1 MEERYFIPVGYVI
14 IPTLIFILSIITLLT
29 YGFGVYLLILFLF
42 LFEIVSFF
50 ILQTYFL
57 KGQINNLNRMILLI
71 IPSII
76 FLIVM
81 YYIWGFLA
89 LITLLSFF
97 ALIGFIA
104 INIEKPKKS
113 IIEKPKVFEETKK
126 RLSTEEEKKIIEKI
140 QNSVEKI
147 NIKIKQIEK
156 NDIFTLP
163 GKTILLNECKT
174 TLNLIN
180 EIKSYKESLS
190 SDCKTFIEKIETEI
204 GILNKKIVA
213 LYQKIYERNLSRKIE
228 DRISIINECCNK
240 IENMYTYLIY
250 SDKINLIKICKHHL
264 KSIKDLENNNDNFS
278 KELLSII
285 SDSIN
290 EINIKIKKIEN
301 YNKEFIK
308 NRKIKYNYLLK
319 TEKYPLDDKQQTAVI
334 KDDKYNLVLAGA
346 GSGKTEVLTNRIA
359 YLINREPDTISP
371 EKILALAFQK
381 DARKEMEKR
390 LKDRWEFNVKIKTF
404 HAFGYEV
411 VKNFYKKEPNL
422 YGGKNHDINRKI
434 LINDLYKKELQK
446 PQFQNIV
453 IDYMKNIG
461 SEEKIL
467 DMADFQIKREFYE
480 YQKNL
485 KIKTLNGKEVKSL
498 AERDIMNFFLTHK
511 LNGKYIDI
519 DYEVPPDG
527 VYYKNEEGVSRHF
540 YPDFL
545 FKKFDIYLEHWAV
558 GKDNTSYFRSYEV
571 GMNKKKKWFAEQNK
585 YDLIETKAYEYEENP
600 NEFNKILKERFLGAL
615 KNREPDKKFE
625 LTPINYEELVNKV
638 WKDCKEYV
646 EKLPNHI
653 SDFIKIAKVNNF
665 QPNDLKQ
672 RLQKESWLPIQ
683 ITFAR
688 IAIELFEKYQNEMKK
703 LDAIDYEDMIN
714 DAIVLLRENNDFYK
728 DTFDHILIDEYQDI
742 SEQRYKLINELL
754 KKNSKCKLFCVG
766 DDWQSISGFS
776 GSDLNY
782 IIDFE
787 KYFNNYARTDLTTNY
802 RSNKSVVETGVEII
816 SNNSN
821 KLEKETRS
829 NNDNVGNIQIYV
841 SNTKKKDFT
850 YFYEETTES
859 CLNIIQELLD
869 SKDEKHNPN
878 DIMILS
884 RILKNPMLKDTLLNR
899 AKEKNIPIYC
909 PRESGRFNENKIP
922 LMSVHQSKGLEAKTV
937 FILDVCKGL
946 YGFPCELNS
955 PVVFDIVKKD
965 NKEDKESEER
975 RLFYVAVT
983 RAREN
988 VFIYTQESEE
998 SKFLNEINKYV
1009 SRKRIDF
1016 STSSSISKEEK
1027 LLKKDDNKIKQVYGG
1042 YQRIG
1047 YDSRRCDNC
1056 NKVIPKESQYCPECG
1071 SKLLPIIE

>member
-1 MEERYFIPVGYVI
+1 MEGETFS
-14 IPTLIFILSIITLLT
+14 LIQYLGLFALVLVSIFSIAIN
-29 YGFGVYLLILFLF
+29 GFGVFLTILFYVGLILISFL
-42 LFEIVSFF
+42 LLEK
-50 ILQTYFL
+50 YYY
-57 KGQINNLNRMILLI
+57 KGQLDNLKKIILLGLPI
-71 IPSII
+71 LIFGSI
-76 FLIVM
+76 FNYL
-81 YYIWGFLA
+81 WGFFSFLA
-89 LITLLSFF
+89 LIFFTVLILILLEIRKVEVTEKPDNLSLKDEKQSIDNIQNKIEGLNSKFNVIEKNDFIIQSEKDLLKNEYKSTLNLITVLKSNKENISSEYKSLLEKSSDELNEFYNRFLKYYQKIIENNISKNFEDRIFLLDNYFNTIQNNDTYLIYSNKVKAIETCENHLTSIKSLEKNDTSFSKEF
-97 ALIGFIA
+97 QNNISNA
-104 INIEKPKKS
+104 INEIN
-113 IIEKPKVFEETKK
+113 
-126 RLSTEEEKKIIEKI
+126 KIIEKI
-140 QNSVEKI
+140 
-147 NIKIKQIEK
+147 
-156 NDIFTLP
+156 D
-163 GKTILLNECKT
+163 
-174 TLNLIN
+174 
-180 EIKSYKESLS
+180 
-190 SDCKTFIEKIETEI
+190 
-204 GILNKKIVA
+204 
-213 LYQKIYERNLSRKIE
+213 
-228 DRISIINECCNK
+228 
-240 IENMYTYLIY
+240 
-250 SDKINLIKICKHHL
+250 
-264 KSIKDLENNNDNFS
+264 
-278 KELLSII
+278 
-285 SDSIN
+285 
-290 EINIKIKKIEN
+290 N
-301 YNKEFIK
+301 YNEEFIK
-308 NRKIKYNYLLK
+308 TRKKKYEDLLRASK
-319 TEKYPLDDKQQTAVI
+319 HPLDDNQKTAVI
-334 KDDKYNLVLAGA
+334 KDDIYNLVVAGA

-371 EKILALAFQK
+371 DKILALAFQK

-390 LKDRWEFNVKIKTF
+390 LKDRWGFNVKIKTF

-411 VKNFYKKEPNL
+411 VKNYYKKEPDL
-422 YGGKNHDINRKI
+422 LGGNNHEIKRKI
-434 LINDLYKKELQK
+434 LINDLYKNELKK
-446 PQFQNIV
+446 PKFQNIV
-453 IDYMKNIG
+453 INYMKNIG

-467 DMADFQIKREFYE
+467 EMADFEIKREFYE

-485 KIKTLNGKEVKSL
+485 KIKTLNGKGVRSP

-545 FKKFDIYLEHWAV
+545 FKKFDIYLEHWAL

-585 YDLIETKAYEYEENP
+585 YDLIETKAYEYDENP
-600 NEFNKILKERFLGAL
+600 DGFNRILEERFIGVL
-615 KNREPDKKFE
+615 KSREPKEKFE
-625 LTPINYEELVNKV
+625 LTPIKYEELVNKV
-638 WKDCKEYV
+638 WRDCKEYV

-672 RLQKESWLPIQ
+672 RLQDESWLPIQ

-688 IAIELFEKYQNEMKK
+688 IAIEIFEKYQDEMEKV
-703 LDAIDYEDMIN
+703 DAIDYEDMIN

-742 SEQRYKLINELL
+742 SAQRYKLINELL
-754 KKNSKCKLFCVG
+754 KKNPACKLFCVG

-802 RSNKSVVETGVEII
+802 RSNKSIVETGIEII
-816 SNNSN
+816 NHNSK
-821 KLEKETRS
+821 KLEKETKS
-829 NNDNVGNIQIYV
+829 NNDNIGKIQIYT
-841 SNTKKKDFT
+841 SNTKKFT
-850 YFYEETTES
+850 YFYEETVES

-884 RILKNPMLKDTLLNR
+884 RILKNSIQKKILLER
-899 AKEKNIPIYC
+899 AKERDIPIYC
-909 PRESGRFNENKIP
+909 PKDEQTLNENKIP

-937 FILDVCKGL
+937 FILDVCKGM
-946 YGFPCELNS
+946 YGFPCELS
-955 PVVFDIVKKD
+955 SSIVFDIVKKE
-965 NKEDKESEER
+965 KIKDKESEER

-983 RAREN
+983 RAIKD
-988 VFIYTQESEE
+988 VYIYTQESEE
-998 SKFLNEINKYV
+998 SKCLNEMNKYV
-1009 SRKRIDF
+1009 SRDRIDF

-1027 LLKKDDNKIKQVYGG
+1027 RLKKDDNKIKQVYGG
-1042 YQRIG
+1042 YKRIG